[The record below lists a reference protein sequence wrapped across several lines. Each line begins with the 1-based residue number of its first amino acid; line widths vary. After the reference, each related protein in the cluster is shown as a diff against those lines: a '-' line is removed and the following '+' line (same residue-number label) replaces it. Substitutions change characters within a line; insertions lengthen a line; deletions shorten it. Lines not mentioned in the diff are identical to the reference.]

1 MGFALGEIDVHFI
14 LGVFPIPEL
23 LATVGERMKAL
34 GGLSLVIVDTGAAFF
49 PGENENDNK
58 EQGDY
63 ARSLRTL
70 TDLPGRP
77 SVLVNCHPVKNA
89 TQDNLIPRGGGAFIA
104 EVDGNLCCKKTDA
117 MVELYWQGKFRGPDF
132 APISF
137 ELPTIASA
145 QIVDS
150 KGRKIPTVFARPL
163 STFETASLENAAEVD
178 LQRLLRTMGETPG
191 ASIAALAEAMGWVTA
206 DGNPQKSRIH
216 RRLLDLKNQRL
227 ATQEL
232 KKWVLTPA
240 GKRAAKR
247 VEK

>member
-1 MGFALGEIDVHFI
+1 M
-14 LGVFPIPEL
+14 
-23 LATVGERMKAL
+23 
-34 GGLSLVIVDTGAAFF
+34 
-49 PGENENDNK
+49 
-58 EQGDY
+58 
-63 ARSLRTL
+63 
-70 TDLPGRP
+70 
-77 SVLVNCHPVKNA
+77 
-89 TQDNLIPRGGGAFIA
+89 
-104 EVDGNLCCKKTDA
+104 
-117 MVELYWQGKFRGPDF
+117 
-132 APISF
+132 
-137 ELPTIASA
+137 
-145 QIVDS
+145 
-150 KGRKIPTVFARPL
+150 FARPL